1 MDLTIE
7 DARKMIA
14 NAELW
19 PLVRDYLAR
28 GGEFDSFPAGVKSRL
43 KLVDPETLSKID
55 LWVEALG
62 RCEEWKSVVEGEK
75 VRELKI
81 KYQGVYP
88 EVLRY
93 SAYFSKFTDPGRDN
107 EEFMMLLLKLKFPE
121 VYKLCFS

>member
-1 MDLTIE
+1 VDLTIE